1 MTDRE
6 DAITTEALTKSFRT
20 RKGQVDAVNGVD
32 LRVGAGEI
40 FGLLGP
46 NGAGKTTTMRMLTTL
61 LPIDSGR
68 ATVAGLDV
76 ARQPQRVRETIGYVS
91 QLGGADELATGRE
104 NLQLQGRL
112 YGAGLT
118 EVRPRV
124 DELADLL
131 DMSGFI
137 DRRVKTYSGGQRRRL
152 DVALGIV
159 HQPTV
164 LFLDE
169 PTTGLDPQARL
180 ADWDTIAELTS
191 EGTTV
196 LLTTQYLDEAD
207 RLADSI
213 TVLAAGRVVASGTA
227 AELKARVGRRT
238 VTTSFTKDRDPAAA
252 VTTAAAAIAATGLEP
267 VTDPGRGSVVTP
279 VTDAHDVTTVIL
291 AIDRAGL
298 EATELRIAEPTLDDV
313 YLSLAGP
320 GAGHAAYPAAAART
334 AA

>member
-1 MTDRE
+1 
-6 DAITTEALTKSFRT
+6 
-20 RKGQVDAVNGVD
+20 VDEQLSGRDN
-32 LRVGAGEI
+32 LRLIA
-40 FGLLGP
+40 GLLG
-46 NGAGKTTTMRMLTTL
+46 
-61 LPIDSGR
+61 
-68 ATVAGLDV
+68 
-76 ARQPQRVRETIGYVS
+76 ARRQEAAAR
-91 QLGGADELATGRE
+91 ADELLEAFELSGAAGRP
-104 NLQLQGRL
+104 
-112 YGAGLT
+112 A
-118 EVRPRV
+118 
-124 DELADLL
+124 
-131 DMSGFI
+131 S
-137 DRRVKTYSGGQRRRL
+137 TYSGGMRRRL
-152 DVALGIV
+152 DLAASLVGSPEVI
-159 HQPTV
+159 
-164 LFLDE
+164 FLDE

-180 ADWDTIAELTS
+180 AVWDTIAELTS